1 MANYLLDTTVLIDC
15 LRGKSEA
22 VEFLCRIAAEGSVAG
37 CCPINIVEV
46 YGGMRDKERE
56 ATEKLLE
63 SLEYYEVTKD
73 IAKQAGEYERHYRQ
87 RGITLSLSDVIIAA
101 VAISDNLMLV
111 TGNPR
116 HYPMP
121 EISLKQIEAGSEV

>member
-1 MANYLLDTTVLIDC
+1 VANYLLDTTVLIDC

-22 VEFLCRIAAEGSVAG
+22 VEFLGRIAAEGSVAG
-37 CCPINIVEV
+37 CCLINIVEV
-46 YGGMRDKERE
+46 YAGMRDKERE

-63 SLEYYEVTKD
+63 SLEYFEVTKD
-73 IAKQAGEYERHYRQ
+73 IAKQAGEYERQYRQ

-111 TGNPR
+111 TGNPK
-116 HYPMP
+116 HYPVP

>member
-15 LRGKSEA
+15 LRGKSET
-22 VEFLCRIAAEGSVAG
+22 VEFLGRIASEGSVAG
-37 CCPINIVEV
+37 CCLINIVEV
-46 YGGMRDKERE
+46 YAGMRDRERQ
-56 ATEKLLE
+56 ATKKLLE

-73 IAKQAGEYERHYRQ
+73 IAQQAGEYKRQ
-87 RGITLSLSDVIIAA
+87 YGERGITLSLSDVIIAA
-101 VAISDNLMLV
+101 VAISDELVLV

-121 EISLKQIEAGSEV
+121 EISLKQVEAGSEV

>member
-1 MANYLLDTTVLIDC
+1 MANYFLDTTVIIDC

-22 VEFLCRIAAEGSVAG
+22 VEFLTRIASEGSVVG

-46 YGGMRDKERE
+46 YAGMRGKESG
-56 ATEKLLE
+56 ATKKLLE

-73 IAKQAGEYERHYRQ
+73 IAKQAGEYKRQYREI
-87 RGITLSLSDVIIAA
+87 GVTLSVSDVVIAA
-101 VAISDNLMLV
+101 VAISNDLILI
-111 TGNPR
+111 TGNPK

-121 EISLKQIEAGSEV
+121 EINLR

>member
-1 MANYLLDTTVLIDC
+1 VANYFLDTTVVIDC

-22 VEFLCRIAAEGSVAG
+22 VELLTGIASEGSVAG
-37 CCPINIVEV
+37 CCLVNIIEV
-46 YGGMRDKERE
+46 YAGMKDKERE

-73 IAKQAGEYERHYRQ
+73 IAKQAGEYKRQYREK
-87 RGITLSLSDVIIAA
+87 GITLSLSDVIIAA
-101 VAISDNLMLV
+101 LVISGDLVLV
-111 TGNPR
+111 TNNPK

-121 EISLKQIEAGSEV
+121 EIKLKQI